1 MSKLDAV
8 QLASW
13 PALCAAYLDGKG
25 DWGWGLGPEDWGW
38 VNHRPVARIEGPNSN
53 WNHRKPGSWPTDLC
67 PEFRFDGSR
76 EHRMQCVGQTKK
88 LQRQICFNLPECQP
102 FSHPKARS

>member
-25 DWGWGLGPEDWGW
+25 DGYGDW
-38 VNHRPVARIEGPNSN
+38 
-53 WNHRKPGSWPTDLC
+53 
-67 PEFRFDGSR
+67 EFRTGDG
-76 EHRMQCVGQTKK
+76 
-88 LQRQICFNLPECQP
+88 
-102 FSHPKARS
+102 